1 MRKKTSWLFLLTVFL
16 SLFSCRND
24 LLPEQEAYSNSSKF
38 QLTSKRISLNES
50 KHKVK
55 LLPELE
61 KAKHGFEAKNI
72 AGKVVHYGNG
82 VSINTDDVIYI
93 ENGPN
98 YYTYTFKIE
107 RENAPADAPV
117 ENLVVSPLSDGTWRE
132 MLITYNLTEQEKQ
145 TMNAGGTVDLAGKVN
160 YTPLESGTY
169 SSAMKQDMI
178 CYYKTSSYYTSC
190 SDNAHHHGEASD
202 ENGGPCLAETQ
213 SVLVITV
220 TRVCEM
226 VGGGGTGE
234 GVPPGVTNPQGGGT
248 GGGTTEPG
256 GSNGSANTSQPCDG
270 NGIIS
275 QPQNPG
281 TTLESQ
287 TGCNTGT
294 PTLPNLGGNPQT
306 QTPCEK
312 IKSIFADTKFKEKFN
327 ELKKP
332 ENFDLDHEKAFI
344 MRYPPIGN
352 NIPPSYFS
360 VDMPPCSTNNEDAVM
375 PSNAA
380 GLVGLMHTHTN
391 LDCHGNYP
399 VKAPSPVD
407 IKYLLNT
414 LLSQANQYTGSYS
427 NAYSITITSGGSYML
442 VYTGTTYPGSLN
454 YNTVLQLKEDYTKA
468 FQDLYSY
475 KDNITQSDI
484 EKLFTKFMKEKINK
498 PGLEVY
504 RVTST
509 SAVKLEYDP
518 NSPNSVKQTPCP

>member
-1 MRKKTSWLFLLTVFL
+1 MMKKISWLFLLTVFL
-16 SLFSCRND
+16 TLFSCRND
-24 LLPEQEAYSNSSKF
+24 VFPEQEAYSNSSKF

-61 KAKHGFEAKNI
+61 KAKHGFEAKNT

-107 RENAPADAPV
+107 RENAPENAPV
-117 ENLVVSPLSDGTWRE
+117 ENLVLSPLSDGTLRE

-145 TMNAGGTVDLAGKVN
+145 TMNAGGMVDLSGKVS

-178 CYYKTSSYYTSC
+178 CYYKTISYYTSC
-190 SDNAHHHGEASD
+190 SEGVHNHGEASD
-202 ENGGPCLAETQ
+202 EDGGPCQAETQ

-275 QPQNPG
+275 QPQDPG

-294 PTLPNLGGNPQT
+294 PTLPNLGGNLQT

-312 IKSIFADTKFKEKFN
+312 IKAQRNDDNFKKRMDTLQGKTG
-327 ELKKP
+327 LKK
-332 ENFDLDHEKAFI
+332 ETGYIQKWGGAYVYKDNASATDDANSLT
-344 MRYPPIGN
+344 
-352 NIPPSYFS
+352 
-360 VDMPPCSTNNEDAVM
+360 MPDVSTNTYIK
-375 PSNAA
+375 
-380 GLVGLMHTHTN
+380 GFMHTHVNDYTTTSGDERKGIKMFSPADAAYFMDLVKN
-391 LDCHGNYP
+391 AQTKGQSLSDVYGVMVSSLGNYQ
-399 VKAPSPVD
+399 
-407 IKYLLNT
+407 IRFT
-414 LLSQANQYTGSYS
+414 GNQYQIKTFTDTEAAIHRDPFAKAMEDHIKSPDKLELAFLKYIQEKMLLYG
-427 NAYSITITSGGSYML
+427 ITLYRMNSD
-442 VYTGTTYPGSLN
+442 GTTTEIKLN
-454 YNTVLQLKEDYTKA
+454 ADKTDTVK
-468 FQDLYSY
+468 
-475 KDNITQSDI
+475 NI
-484 EKLFTKFMKEKINK
+484 
-498 PGLEVY
+498 
-504 RVTST
+504 
-509 SAVKLEYDP
+509 
-518 NSPNSVKQTPCP
+518 CPI